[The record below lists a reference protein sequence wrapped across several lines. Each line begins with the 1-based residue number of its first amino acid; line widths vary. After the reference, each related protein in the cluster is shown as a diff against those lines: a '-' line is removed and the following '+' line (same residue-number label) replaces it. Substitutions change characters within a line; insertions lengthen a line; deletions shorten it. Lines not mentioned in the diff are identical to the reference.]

1 VIVDARFRPY
11 VRPLACLLLV
21 VALLSLPMAQA
32 GQDVMILLDS
42 SYSMREPIEGGM
54 TKMQVA
60 KKVILEVVQKAPKDT
75 RIGLR
80 IYGNDSNG
88 FTACRATKLMVPM
101 GYNTQGAIANALL
114 SVKPTGATPISY
126 AIRTSLR
133 DDFIGATLN
142 APAQSKQIVLVS
154 DGMET
159 CSVDPC
165 DMAVQLV
172 RTGIDVKINV
182 VGFGLQEYDAE
193 KQLKCVA
200 LSTFGKYYDAKTAAE
215 LSDGLGK
222 AIGVQ
227 KDVSGR
233 VLIRPTSPG
242 SSTYP
247 VQPGQPTGNSSLPPS
262 LDPLAPGQC
271 CGGGSPASASSSMG
285 LPAVPPDALPNSTP
299 TVLTPESALR
309 PEPSTKPP
317 PKPGTKTTTT
327 GLQTQTVTKIPVK
340 KATPPKV
347 APKPI
352 ARSQPKVPVP
362 R

>member
-1 VIVDARFRPY
+1 
-11 VRPLACLLLV
+11 LV
-21 VALLSLPMAQA
+21 VALLSLPKAHA

-60 KKVILEVVQKAPKDT
+60 KKVILEVIQKAPQDT

-133 DDFIGATLN
+133 DDFIGATIN
-142 APAQSKQIVLVS
+142 APAQAKQIVLVS

-222 AIGVQ
+222 ALGVQ

-247 VQPGQPTGNSSLPPS
+247 AQPGPPADNSSLPTS

-271 CGGGSPASASSSMG
+271 CGGVSPASASSATG
-285 LPAVPPDALPNSTP
+285 LPAVPSDALPNATP

-309 PEPSTKPP
+309 PESP

-327 GLQTQTVTKIPVK
+327 GLQTQAVTKIPVK
-340 KATPPKV
+340 KATPPKTV
-347 APKPI
+347 PKPI
-352 ARSQPKVPVP
+352 TRSQPQTARPKATQAKVPVP